1 MINRLLR
8 SLSYFRSGFSNYIN
22 YPFTL
27 ISFGTTFY
35 YLAIQNMPQLKTVFP
50 GFLEF
55 MIATTLIVYP
65 LGHLLGWLHY
75 KKLLFPVEQDINV
88 ESNPYSQY
96 KLTPVMI
103 PMWKAIIAIAEKEG
117 LDVKEMHQILEQS

>member
-1 MINRLLR
+1 MLEKVFR
-8 SLSYFRSGFSNYIN
+8 SLSYFRAGFSNYIN

-35 YLAIQNMPQLKTVFP
+35 YLALNNMPQLKSIFP

-55 MIATTLIVYP
+55 MIVTTLIVYP
-65 LGHLLGWLHY
+65 LGHITGFLHY
-75 KKLLFPVEQDINV
+75 KKLLFPVEQAINV

-96 KLTPVMI
+96 KLTPVMV
-103 PMWKAIIAIAEKEG
+103 PMWKTIIALAEKEG
-117 LDVKEMHQILEQS
+117 LDAEEMRRILEQA